1 MLLDLSDLFSKLN
14 DSNST
19 LVQFDESIIRQYLL
33 LSFAIAK
40 LYLTSF
46 HFSPQKFFISRW
58 SRENVRVFLSDKVK
72 HLQRHVTFQVM
83 CTYIHCLHF
92 ILFAFIG
99 SAFVS

>member
-33 LSFAIAK
+33 LSFTIAK

-46 HFSPQKFFISRW
+46 HFSPPKILYFQMVQRK
-58 SRENVRVFLSDKVK
+58 LSC
-72 HLQRHVTFQVM
+72 FS
-83 CTYIHCLHF
+83 F
-92 ILFAFIG
+92 W
-99 SAFVS
+99 

>member
-33 LSFAIAK
+33 LSFTVAK

-46 HFSPQKFFISRW
+46 HFSPKNSLFPDGPEKTFVFF
-58 SRENVRVFLSDKVK
+58 FLIKLNICNGALHSKLCV
-72 HLQRHVTFQVM
+72 H
-83 CTYIHCLHF
+83 TYIVR
-92 ILFAFIG
+92 ILFYLLL
-99 SAFVS
+99 

>member
-33 LSFAIAK
+33 LSFTIAK

-46 HFSPQKFFISRW
+46 HFSPPKNSLFPDGPEKTFVFFFLIKLNICNGTLHSKL
-58 SRENVRVFLSDKVK
+58 RV
-72 HLQRHVTFQVM
+72 H
-83 CTYIHCLHF
+83 TYIVR
-92 ILFAFIG
+92 ILFHLLL
-99 SAFVS
+99 